1 MSQSSRLNNKLKQR
15 DFKLNALLE
24 LTEAINANWSE
35 EELLFQ
41 FQNIVD
47 VHLGISKFALYVNR
61 GTWECVLNYGEGNGA
76 FEIPDREFF
85 FENTGVS
92 FSENSEYDVL
102 IPVLHNNEPL
112 ALVLAGDQQESMGI
126 SPAVKHMHFIQTLTS
141 VLTVALENKRL
152 LINFLQQERLKKELE
167 LAAEMQMMLLPSVF
181 PNTPLWDVQGLY
193 RAHQQVGGD
202 YYDVFET
209 QNGKWVFCIGDV
221 SGKGMPAAFL
231 MSNFQAYVRNAFE
244 MEQVDFLILAKKL
257 NERVWNAAQ
266 GEKFITFFLAEFNSK
281 LKTVRYINCGH
292 NPVLHRTQS
301 GINELK
307 ATSIGLGMLDE
318 LPFVSVQEVRVSSG
332 DCMLCYTDGLVEVE
346 IAQDEDYGLERVK
359 ESMSK
364 AKTAKDL
371 VFDVEQAVH
380 LARGENLF
388 ADDVAILGLNWK

>member
-281 LKTVRYINCGH
+281 LNTVRYINCGH

>member
-152 LINFLQQERLKKELE
+152 LINFVQQERLKKELE

-244 MEQVDFLILAKKL
+244 MEQVDFLKLAKKL

-281 LKTVRYINCGH
+281 LNTVRYINCGH

>member
-1 MSQSSRLNNKLKQR
+1 
-15 DFKLNALLE
+15 
-24 LTEAINANWSE
+24 
-35 EELLFQ
+35 
-41 FQNIVD
+41 

-152 LINFLQQERLKKELE
+152 LINFVQQERLKKELE

-281 LKTVRYINCGH
+281 LNTVRYINCGH

>member
-152 LINFLQQERLKKELE
+152 LINFVQQERLKKELE

-281 LKTVRYINCGH
+281 LNTVRYINCGH

>member
-61 GTWECVLNYGEGNGA
+61 GAWECVLNYGEGNTA

-141 VLTVALENKRL
+141 VLAVALENKRL
-152 LINFLQQERLKKELE
+152 LINFVQQERLKKELE

-181 PNTPLWDVQGLY
+181 PNTPFWDVQGLY

-244 MEQVDFLILAKKL
+244 MEQVDFLKLAKKL

-266 GEKFITFFLAEFNSK
+266 GEKFITFFLAEFDSK
-281 LKTVRYINCGH
+281 LNSVRYINCGH
-292 NPVLHRTQS
+292 NPILHRTQS

-380 LARGENLF
+380 KARGENLF

>member
-76 FEIPDREFF
+76 FEIPEREFF

-112 ALVLAGDQQESMGI
+112 ALVLAGDQQDSMGI

-152 LINFLQQERLKKELE
+152 LINFVQQERLKKELE

-281 LKTVRYINCGH
+281 LNTVRYINCGH